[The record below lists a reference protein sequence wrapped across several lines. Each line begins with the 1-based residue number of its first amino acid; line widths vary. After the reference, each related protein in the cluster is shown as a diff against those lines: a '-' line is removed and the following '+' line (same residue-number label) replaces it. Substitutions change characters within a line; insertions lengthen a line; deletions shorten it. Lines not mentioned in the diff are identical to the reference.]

1 MNTNWIRRAG
11 VETIALA
18 GLSAALAFGVGCSK
32 DHDLA
37 DEKNPI
43 DPYYGGVSAPV
54 PSGLAAEVGSRRVQL
69 SWELADS
76 SHVGSVAK
84 YRIYRRFGV
93 EEAELTDSTITSP
106 ATVRGLVNGQVYR
119 FSVASVLANG
129 LEGKRSEEISAV
141 AAVFGIVI
149 EDGRDATA
157 STSVRLTFEAPD
169 GTSGLQIANDGE
181 FEGIAVQPFSATRN
195 WEVPPGDG
203 PKTVWARFLDAEGNP
218 SVAVSD
224 GIELDTRA
232 EISAVSFSPTTALRP
247 GQTIHFLVDGN
258 EPHGT
263 AFVELGEGGR
273 RLALRDDGGGGDP
286 TPNDGT
292 YELNYVIEEDV
303 ELDDALVTASFSDR
317 VGNDAATRIAATR
330 LSVHRDPEAVVLDPL
345 ISPSPQE
352 LLLSWSQSSDAA
364 RFQLYRIYRA
374 EAVGVD
380 TSRTRSLVEES
391 NNRTNTTF
399 TDSNLDPSKTYY
411 YRVYV
416 VDPFGNQ
423 VSSNER
429 SGRPQANAAP
439 DPVVLN
445 PAFNVTEDG
454 VSLSWSRSTA
464 SDFAEYRVYRGKQS
478 NLDSDPERRLLNS
491 ISDPGTTSFDDD
503 NEIEE
508 NRTYYYRI
516 DVVDRLG
523 AVGRSNVVSATTLDR
538 LPQAVTLDDAG
549 SVGETAILLNWSR
562 NSERDFA
569 RYELRRSTNAGV
581 NPSSP
586 LLTSASQAEATS
598 FLDTGLTENTEYF
611 YRVFVVDRGGN
622 VVGSNELA
630 QTTLN
635 ADPPAIVLNL
645 PTEVS
650 GAQTPSV
657 SLSWTQSGAHDFEA
671 YRIYRDT
678 APSVSES
685 SSLIRTIDSASTL
698 TFTETGLEDNTRYY
712 FRIFVRDDADGST
725 GSNEHSIV
733 TANRAPRPV
742 NLTVSGTT
750 TRSISL
756 SWTENTNSDFVEYRL
771 LQGTNSTSFP
781 TVVASFTQAEQTAHT
796 VFVDENDTTVYFFK
810 VETYDQAI
818 NSTQRLKSDSN
829 VVSAQVSTP

>member
-1 MNTNWIRRAG
+1 MNTNSIRRAG
-11 VETIALA
+11 AGRVALL
-18 GLSAALAFGVGCSK
+18 GLSAALAFGAGCSK
-32 DHDLA
+32 DHELA
-37 DEKNPI
+37 DERNPI

-69 SWELADS
+69 TWELADS
-76 SHVGSVAK
+76 SHVGAVAK
-84 YRIYRRFGV
+84 YRIYRRSGV
-93 EEAELTDSTITSP
+93 EEAELTDSTTTSP
-106 ATVRGLVNGQVYR
+106 ATVRGLVNGQIYR

-169 GTSGLQIANDGE
+169 GTSGLQIANDGQ
-181 FEGIAVQPFSATRN
+181 FDGIAVQPFAATRN

-203 PKTVWARFLDAEGNP
+203 AKTVWARFLDAEGNP

-232 EISAVSFSPTTALRP
+232 EIAAVSFSPTTNLRP
-247 GQTIHFLVDGN
+247 GQTVHFLVDGN
-258 EPHGT
+258 ESYGT
-263 AFVELGEGGR
+263 ALVELGEGGR

-286 TPNDGT
+286 TANDGI

-317 VGNDAATRIAATR
+317 VGNDAASRIAPTR
-330 LSVHRDPEAVVLDPL
+330 LSIHRDPEAVVLDPL

-364 RFQLYRIYRA
+364 RFQLYRVYRA

-399 TDSNLDPSKTYY
+399 TDANLDPNKTYY

-464 SDFAEYRVYRGKQS
+464 SDFSEYRVYRGKQS
-478 NLDSDPERRLLNS
+478 NLDSDPERRLLSS
-491 ISDPGTTSFDDD
+491 ISDAGTTSFDDD
-503 NEIEE
+503 AEIEE
-508 NRTYYYRI
+508 NRTYYYRL

-538 LPQAVTLDDAG
+538 LPQAVTLDEAG
-549 SVGETAILLNWSR
+549 SVGETAVLLNWSR

-581 NPSSP
+581 SPTSP

-635 ADPPAIVLNL
+635 ADPPAIALNL

-657 SLSWTQSGAHDFEA
+657 ALSWTQSGAHDFEA

-678 APSVSES
+678 APSVGES

-698 TFTETGLEDNTRYY
+698 AFTETGLEDNTRYY

-725 GSNEHSIV
+725 GSNEQSIV